1 MRLREKIGY
10 IIEYYGFLVVALV
23 LMIVVGITLIS
34 GLFSEEKDSGMS
46 IAAVNQYYSED
57 EMRVW
62 ESAFRRAYGDLP
74 VEFDPSYQVDVDG
87 FSDDTK
93 QGYLMKLSANLFAGE
108 IDMMILDEKSYEHFL
123 TLGALRDLRP
133 LISEVSSHEET
144 DEALKKSLLEAG
156 EENTEKIFGLVLPEN
171 FNMKSGEKTYLVI
184 PESGNAE
191 YQYLELFRAIYT
203 F

>member
-1 MRLREKIGY
+1 MKIREKIGY
-10 IIEYYGFLVVALV
+10 IIEYYGFLVFALF
-23 LMIVVGITLIS
+23 LMAALAVTLIS

-57 EMRVW
+57 EIRVW
-62 ESAFRRAYGDLP
+62 ESAFSKAYGDLP
-74 VEFDPSYQVDVDG
+74 LEFDPSYQVDVDG

-108 IDMMILDEKSYEHFL
+108 IDMMILDERSYEHFL
-123 TLGALRDLRP
+123 ALGALRDLKP
-133 LISEVSSHEET
+133 LIMEMLSDEDT
-144 DEALKKSLLEAG
+144 DETLKSSLLEAG
-156 EENTEKIFGLVLPEN
+156 EESEEETYGLILPDD
-171 FNMKSGEKTYLVI
+171 FRMKSGEKTYLVF

-191 YQYLELFRAIYT
+191 YEYQKLLRAIYV